1 MTQNKHTPWFV
12 VADCDD
18 NNMLR
23 AQAIHYDDNRV
34 CFMATTDDIDNQ
46 KQINANAEHIVK
58 CVNTHD
64 IILHEM
70 EKLAK
75 ALEDT
80 GHEPEQ
86 SYFDAMNLGRGA

>member
-1 MTQNKHTPWFV
+1 MTQNKHTPWFI

-23 AQAIHYDDNRV
+23 AQTIHYDDDNRV
-34 CFMATTDDIDNQ
+34 CFMATTNDIDNQ
-46 KQINANAEHIVK
+46 KQINANAHLIAAAP
-58 CVNTHD
+58 TL
-64 IILHEM
+64 LHEM
-70 EKLAK
+70 KKLAK

-86 SYFDAMNLGRGA
+86 SFYDAMNAARGA